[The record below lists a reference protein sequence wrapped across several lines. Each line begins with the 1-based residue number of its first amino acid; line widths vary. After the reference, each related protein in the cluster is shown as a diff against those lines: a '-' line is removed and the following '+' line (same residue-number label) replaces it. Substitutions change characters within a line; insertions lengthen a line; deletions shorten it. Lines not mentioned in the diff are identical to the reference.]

1 MAILKGK
8 VAWVTGGGSGIGQ
21 AGAVELARSGATVVV
36 SGRRDSALAETES
49 LIRGAGGAG
58 ETQVL
63 DITDREAVARAS
75 AAILARHGRVD
86 ILVNCAG
93 VNIPKRFFKD
103 LATTEWDRVVD
114 INLNGA
120 LYCTLAVLP
129 LMRARRDG
137 LVINIGSWFARYPG
151 YVGGAAYN
159 ASKQALT
166 AMTHQLNLEEGLH
179 GIRACVIHPGETV
192 TPMQR
197 ARPKPPSPEDQ
208 AKMLKMEDLGR
219 VVRFVAESP
228 AHVCLNE
235 IVITPTWNRL
245 ILGGGEMLL
254 APRTDQER

>member
-1 MAILKGK
+1 
-8 VAWVTGGGSGIGQ
+8 
-21 AGAVELARSGATVVV
+21 
-36 SGRRDSALAETES
+36 
-49 LIRGAGGAG
+49 
-58 ETQVL
+58 
-63 DITDREAVARAS
+63 
-75 AAILARHGRVD
+75 
-86 ILVNCAG
+86 
-93 VNIPKRFFKD
+93 
-103 LATTEWDRVVD
+103 VVD

>member
-1 MAILKGK
+1 MAVLKDR

-21 AGAVELARSGATVVV
+21 ASAVELAKAGATVVV
-36 SGRRDSALAETES
+36 SGRRDSALAETEA
-49 LIRGAGGAG
+49 LIKQAGGAG

-63 DITDREAVARAS
+63 DITDRDAVVRAA
-75 AAILARHGRVD
+75 AAILARHGHVD

-103 LATTEWDRVVD
+103 LAATDWDRVVD

-129 LMRARRDG
+129 RMRERRDG
-137 LVINIGSWFARYPG
+137 LVINIGSWFARHPA

-166 AMTHQLNLEEGLH
+166 SMTHQLNIEEGLH
-179 GIRACVIHPGETV
+179 GIRASVIHPGETV

-208 AKMLKMEDLGR
+208 AKMLRMEDLGR

-228 AHVCLNE
+228 AHMCLNE
-235 IVITPTWNRL
+235 IVVTPTWNRL

-254 APRTDQER
+254 APKID

>member
-1 MAILKGK
+1 MAVLKGK

-21 AGAVELARSGATVVV
+21 AGALELAKSGATVVV

-49 LIRGAGGAG
+49 LIKQAGGAG

-63 DITDREAVARAS
+63 DITDRDAVARA
-75 AAILARHGRVD
+75 AAAVLARHGRVD

-129 LMRARRDG
+129 SMRERRDG

-159 ASKQALT
+159 AAKQALT

-179 GIRACVIHPGETV
+179 GIRGCVIHPGETV

-208 AKMLKMEDLGR
+208 ARMLKMEDLGR

-228 AHVCLNE
+228 RHVCLNE

-254 APRTDQER
+254 APKID

>member
-1 MAILKGK
+1 VSQLKGR

-21 AGAVELARSGATVVV
+21 AGAVELAKSGATVIV
-36 SGRRDSALAETES
+36 SGRRESALAETRG
-49 LIRGAGGAG
+49 LIKHAGGAA
-58 ETQVL
+58 ETQAL
-63 DITDREAVARAS
+63 DITDRDAVARAG
-75 AAILARHGRVD
+75 AAIFARHGRVD

-103 LATTEWDRVVD
+103 LATAEWDRVVD

-120 LYCTLAVLP
+120 LYCILAVLP
-129 LMRARRDG
+129 LMRERRDG
-137 LVINIGSWFARYPG
+137 LIVNIGSWFARYPA

-166 AMTHQLNLEEGLH
+166 SMTHQLNIEEGLH

-228 AHVCLNE
+228 VHVCLNE
-235 IVITPTWNRL
+235 IVVTPTWNRL

-254 APRTDQER
+254 APKID

>member
-1 MAILKGK
+1 MAALSEKI
-8 VAWVTGGGSGIGQ
+8 AWVTGGGSGIGQ
-21 AGAVELARSGATVVV
+21 AAAVEVAKGGATVIV
-36 SGRRDSALAETES
+36 SGRRAEALAETVT
-49 LIRGAGGAG
+49 LIRRANGKAEA
-58 ETQVL
+58 QAV
-63 DITDREAVARAS
+63 DVTDREAVERA
-75 AAILARHGRVD
+75 AKAVLARHGRVD

-103 LATTEWDRVVD
+103 LAAADWDRVVE

-120 LYCTLAVLP
+120 LYCTLAVLAS
-129 LMRARRDG
+129 MRERRDG
-137 LVINIGSWFARYPG
+137 LVINIGSWFARYQG

-166 AMTHQLNLEEGLH
+166 AITHQLNLEEGLH
-179 GIRACVIHPGETV
+179 GIRGCVIHPGETV

-208 AKMLKMEDLGR
+208 ARMLKMEDLGR

-254 APRTDQER
+254 APKTE

>member
-1 MAILKGK
+1 MAVLKGK

-36 SGRRDSALAETES
+36 SGRRESALAETEVRLARARCGS
-49 LIRGAGGAG
+49 ADGRYH
-58 ETQVL
+58 
-63 DITDREAVARAS
+63 RSRRAVARR
-75 AAILARHGRVD
+75 AILARHGRVD

-103 LATTEWDRVVD
+103 LATTEWDRVID

-129 LMRARRDG
+129 LMRERRDG

-159 ASKQALT
+159 AAKQALS

-179 GIRACVIHPGETV
+179 GIRGCVIHPGETV

-228 AHVCLNE
+228 PHVCVNE

-245 ILGGGEMLL
+245 VLGGGEMLL
-254 APRTDQER
+254 APKIE